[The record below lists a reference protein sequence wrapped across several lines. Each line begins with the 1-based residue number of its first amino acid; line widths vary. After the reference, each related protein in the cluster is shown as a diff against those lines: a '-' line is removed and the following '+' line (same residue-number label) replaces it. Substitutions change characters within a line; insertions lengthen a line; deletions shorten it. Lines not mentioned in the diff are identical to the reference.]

1 MSQAFKKLVYTA
13 AMSHLDERIDHLQNL
28 VFELEQSKANESKSS
43 AGDKYETARAMM
55 QQELDLL
62 QRQLMTNERLKSGLG
77 RLNPAEKPASIG
89 ANSLVRT
96 QQGWFY
102 LAVAL
107 GKVLVSGETVHVISV
122 DSPFAQKLINA
133 PLPHKSAESTGQA
146 VLEHY

>member
-1 MSQAFKKLVYTA
+1 MSQAFKKLIYTA
-13 AMSHLDERIDHLQNL
+13 AMSQLEERISNLQNL

-43 AGDKYETARAMM
+43 AGDKYETSRAMM

-62 QRQLMTNERLKSGLG
+62 QRQLITNERLKSGLG
-77 RLNPAEKPASIG
+77 RLNPAEKPSSIG
-89 ANSLVRT
+89 ANSLVLT

-107 GKVLVSGETVHVISV
+107 GKVLVSGETVHLVSV
-122 DSPFAQKLINA
+122 DSPFAQKLIKA
-133 PLPHKSAESTGQA
+133 ALEHKSAESTEQA

>member
-1 MSQAFKKLVYTA
+1 MSHAFKKLIYTA
-13 AMSHLDERIDHLQNL
+13 AMSQLEERISNLQNL

-62 QRQLMTNERLKSGLG
+62 QRQLITNERLKSGLG

-102 LAVAL
+102 LAVAF
-107 GKVLVSGETVHVISV
+107 GKVLVSGETVHLVSV
-122 DSPFAQKLINA
+122 DSPFAQKLIKA
-133 PLPHKSAESTGQA
+133 ALEHKSAESTEQA